1 MNLIIIDLHSRVAI
15 YEQIKEQIIKLINCG
30 VYQTG
35 DKLPSIRALASE
47 LKLNVNTVK
56 RAFIELEADG
66 VVYSLQG
73 RGVFVSENAVNNSK
87 VKEDALSDL
96 SQAVRSAV
104 SKGVGREEIDK
115 LLDFVFNEGEKDD

>member
-30 VYQTG
+30 VYNSG
-35 DKLPSIRALASE
+35 DRLPSIRALASE

-73 RGVFVSENAVNNSK
+73 KGVFVSENAVNNAK
-87 VKEDALSDL
+87 VKEDALRAL
-96 SQAVRSAV
+96 EAAVNSAA
-104 SKGVGREEIDK
+104 SKGVSREEIDA
-115 LLDFVFNEGEKDD
+115 LLNSVFKVGENND